1 MSNTLVKER
10 PLKSA
15 FNYFFPSLESWALG
29 FDRDWHILDDL
40 KNTLN
45 NGILTYPQYNIK
57 ECGNNVYEL
66 EMAVAGYAKKDLKV
80 ELKNN
85 RLIIEGNHETRDKS
99 EEDNYV
105 YRGIASRHF
114 RQSFELADHVKVSD
128 SELKDG
134 ILKITLKGNP
144 ERENHQMIE
153 IH

>member
-1 MSNTLVKER
+1 
-10 PLKSA
+10 
-15 FNYFFPSLESWALG
+15 
-29 FDRDWHILDDL
+29 
-40 KNTLN
+40 
-45 NGILTYPQYNIK
+45 
-57 ECGNNVYEL
+57 
-66 EMAVAGYAKKDLKV
+66 
-80 ELKNN
+80 
-85 RLIIEGNHETRDKS
+85 LIIEGNHETRDKS

>member
-1 MSNTLVKER
+1 MSNALVKER
-10 PLKSA
+10 PLKTA
-15 FNYFFPSLESWALG
+15 INDFFPNLESWALG

-45 NGILTYPQYNIK
+45 TGILTYPQYNIK
-57 ECGNNVYEL
+57 DCGNNMYEL

-85 RLIIEGNHETRDKS
+85 RLIIEGAHESK
-99 EEDNYV
+99 EENEGTEYV
-105 YRGIASRHF
+105 YKGIASRHF

-134 ILKITLKGNP
+134 ILKIKLKGNP
-144 ERENHQMIE
+144 ERESHQMIE